1 MPRNETPESIRNS
14 DVFIG
19 VDFCF
24 VELPDNFDC
33 LGVINKYTLNCI
45 IQMLSEF
52 VIGQAGHPA
61 CCFMLFFCI
70 KTLLMKDF
78 KLSLT
83 GFKLLFQGG
92 LFLCKG
98 FFAGQILF
106 RSQLPFTIVS

>member
-1 MPRNETPESIRNS
+1 MAEMKHRSQFATPMFSSVWFRY
-14 DVFIG
+14 
-19 VDFCF
+19 

-70 KTLLMKDF
+70 KTLLMKDL

-83 GFKLLFQGG
+83 RFQAALSGRLLF
-92 LFLCKG
+92 C
-98 FFAGQILF
+98 A
-106 RSQLPFTIVS
+106 RASLPDRYSSGVSFPSR